1 MIAVM
6 LMGVAS
12 ITVFADDEIDY
23 SFYKLSSDAAECFS
37 RKLAPTDDKAAGV
50 LKANEDEQ
58 DKVTVVLQG
67 GGSLSNESK
76 LGQGIDAAGNYL
88 AFAESS
94 KDGGWLGGWILS
106 LLSSSSSTYS
116 YDIFDNITIEGSTN
130 SKAFLHY
137 CAYGSLLETI
147 GIDKTSTE
155 GFNFLRI
162 IAGGLMLLAYSV
174 ALFVDSVFIFVVK
187 VLKMLN
193 PFQLF
198 SLVRVSSLGYS
209 DSGMFTNDGKWVIDQ
224 NNFLYPVASVLSR
237 LYETIHNFSWVV
249 IVPIFF
255 ALAIFSAIIVVNRGQ
270 RHYMGRPTGMYD
282 VVKKLFIRL
291 LFLVVGVPLL
301 GSTYSA
307 ALDGIEGAL
316 SGDQKGTFA
325 AKVIASTFV
334 DFESWAANTNL
345 NPPNDAVLYTS
356 IMKDGNGHVTFR
368 PASGSYSSLRTTC
381 LAINKSTGILK
392 SAFSGFSVTENTD
405 AGTDASLSY
414 NTDNSYQSG
423 LAKNGE
429 AKYKSHSRSMSE
441 TEVVYDILN
450 RYTQSYFYHA
460 SDYETNRKATYGQS
474 DSKAW
479 QEWFK
484 YLKKWDCWDDA
495 KPFNDAEMQK
505 ACDAVLFNGSARC
518 VESNSAGY
526 SHDSTGMGH
535 LYGFWNTSDTGK
547 GLSDLS
553 MYNYLSS
560 DFSASSLKCYSNLKS
575 SSGFVR
581 QSHYSVN
588 LIGSGILPALYWFNS
603 MTMLICYAVIGI
615 GYAFA
620 MLINNIMR
628 TVRSIT
634 ALPFAMLGSMPAIAK
649 SITYVLI
656 MILEVVVTLF
666 AYALVS
672 DFLFTITSLVESL
685 LTQAIGA
692 IFGTITP
699 GNNTLSI
706 VAATPVV
713 VAIVLIVQIIFIIWF
728 TKKAMSVRKALVKSI
743 DEAAGRLV
751 DSLILANSGGSAFA
765 PDGAIGGGKAGA
777 LVGGAAMGAAAG
789 AASSG
794 AKKDKGTRKGVLGG
808 GMPVGGA
815 PGGSGGIG
823 SSGANGANGSN
834 GSDGGGIGGF
844 GGFGGTND
852 VINSGGVN
860 ADNSSDMSV
869 NGGSSDMTNNMSMGE
884 GAGAMGEGASAMGEG
899 AGGQGGSTGAGQVA
913 STMTA
918 ERYADNNA
926 EQADKSEGEKM
937 EQRMSLTGNTRE
949 KREENRDIKEAEKEQ
964 ELRMA
969 MGEGG
974 GTTASADM
982 DYDKNKMQAA
992 AEAKKAAAEKMMQ
1005 SGEQTVVGAA
1015 EVIGGAYS
1023 GDAGLVKDGVKNV
1036 DNGSLG
1042 MKSAQADSKN
1052 AGSTGAAQ
1060 AMQQREAEAQQAEA
1074 AAANNNVSATYG
1086 GDSSSMSVNGG
1097 NSNSINNGGNQKVVD
1112 SDSSVDRSSAQVNE
1126 GGTQNTVDDKSKTD
1140 VKSTA
1145 TVGSKGAKSSSAPG
1159 GNGEKGRA
1167 SKSKTIGGQQGT
1179 PLRQKGKHTE
1189 TRQEQHNARKTVAQN
1204 QRDGKT
1210 PGGAPK
1216 QQTRKPQARQQGS
1229 YHNDSTKHSNNG
1241 SQKTMSRANQSRR
1254 NTVTS
1259 QPSQNTQQQR
1269 GNTTKQRQ
1277 VRQGRTQSN
1286 VNQANVNSQN
1296 AAQGTRNVNSQNAAQ
1311 GTRNVN
1317 SQNAAQGTRN
1327 VQPSGNMGSSANIS
1341 SK

>member
-224 NNFLYPVASVLSR
+224 NNLLYPVALALSR
-237 LYETIHNFSWVV
+237 LYETIHNFSWVA

-345 NPPNDAVLYTS
+345 NPPNDAALYTT
-356 IMKDGNGHVTFR
+356 IMRDGSGHVTFR

-381 LAINKSTGILK
+381 LAINKSTGVLK

-505 ACDAVLFNGSARC
+505 ACDVVLFNGGARC

-526 SHDSTGMGH
+526 AYDSTGMGH
-535 LYGFWNTSDTGK
+535 LYDFCCTSETGK

-634 ALPFAMLGSMPAIAK
+634 AIPFAMLGSMPAIAK

-672 DFLFTITSLVESL
+672 DFLFTVTSLVESL

-884 GAGAMGEGASAMGEG
+884 GAG
-899 AGGQGGSTGAGQVA
+899 GQGGSTGAGQAA

-1005 SGEQTVVGAA
+1005 SGEQTAVGAA

-1023 GDAGLVKDGVKNV
+1023 GDAGLVKDGVKNM

-1167 SKSKTIGGQQGT
+1167 SKSKTIGRQQGT
-1179 PLRQKGKHTE
+1179 PLRQKGKYTE
-1189 TRQEQHNARKTVAQN
+1189 ERKQQHKARQTVAQN

-1210 PGGAPK
+1210 PGGASK

-1229 YHNDSTKHSNNG
+1229 YHNDSIKHSNNG

-1296 AAQGTRNVNSQNAAQ
+1296 AAQGTRNV
-1311 GTRNVN
+1311 
-1317 SQNAAQGTRN
+1317 
-1327 VQPSGNMGSSANIS
+1327 QPSGNMGSSANIS

>member
-1 MIAVM
+1 M
-6 LMGVAS
+6 L
-12 ITVFADDEIDY
+12 
-23 SFYKLSSDAAECFS
+23 
-37 RKLAPTDDKAAGV
+37 
-50 LKANEDEQ
+50 
-58 DKVTVVLQG
+58 
-67 GGSLSNESK
+67 
-76 LGQGIDAAGNYL
+76 
-88 AFAESS
+88 
-94 KDGGWLGGWILS
+94 
-106 LLSSSSSTYS
+106 
-116 YDIFDNITIEGSTN
+116 
-130 SKAFLHY
+130 
-137 CAYGSLLETI
+137 
-147 GIDKTSTE
+147 
-155 GFNFLRI
+155 
-162 IAGGLMLLAYSV
+162 
-174 ALFVDSVFIFVVK
+174 
-187 VLKMLN
+187 
-193 PFQLF
+193 
-198 SLVRVSSLGYS
+198 
-209 DSGMFTNDGKWVIDQ
+209 
-224 NNFLYPVASVLSR
+224 PV
-237 LYETIHNFSWVV
+237 
-249 IVPIFF
+249 
-255 ALAIFSAIIVVNRGQ
+255 
-270 RHYMGRPTGMYD
+270 
-282 VVKKLFIRL
+282 
-291 LFLVVGVPLL
+291 
-301 GSTYSA
+301 
-307 ALDGIEGAL
+307 
-316 SGDQKGTFA
+316 
-325 AKVIASTFV
+325 
-334 DFESWAANTNL
+334 
-345 NPPNDAVLYTS
+345 
-356 IMKDGNGHVTFR
+356 
-368 PASGSYSSLRTTC
+368 
-381 LAINKSTGILK
+381 
-392 SAFSGFSVTENTD
+392 
-405 AGTDASLSY
+405 
-414 NTDNSYQSG
+414 
-423 LAKNGE
+423 
-429 AKYKSHSRSMSE
+429 
-441 TEVVYDILN
+441 
-450 RYTQSYFYHA
+450 
-460 SDYETNRKATYGQS
+460 
-474 DSKAW
+474 
-479 QEWFK
+479 
-484 YLKKWDCWDDA
+484 
-495 KPFNDAEMQK
+495 
-505 ACDAVLFNGSARC
+505 
-518 VESNSAGY
+518 
-526 SHDSTGMGH
+526 
-535 LYGFWNTSDTGK
+535 
-547 GLSDLS
+547 
-553 MYNYLSS
+553 
-560 DFSASSLKCYSNLKS
+560 
-575 SSGFVR
+575 
-581 QSHYSVN
+581 
-588 LIGSGILPALYWFNS
+588 LYWFNA

-620 MLINNIMR
+620 MLVNNIMR

-634 ALPFAMLGSMPAIAK
+634 AIPFAMLGSMPAIAK

-672 DFLFTITSLVESL
+672 DFLFTVTSLVESL

-794 AKKDKGTRKGVLGG
+794 SKKDKGTRKGVLGG

-823 SSGANGANGSN
+823 SSGSNGINGSN

-869 NGGSSDMTNNMSMGE
+869 TGGSSDMTNNMSMGE
-884 GAGAMGEGASAMGEG
+884 GAG
-899 AGGQGGSTGAGQVA
+899 GQGGSAGAGQAA
-913 STMTA
+913 SAMTA

-982 DYDKNKMQAA
+982 DYDKNKVQAA

-1023 GDAGLVKDGVKNV
+1023 GDAGLVKDGVKNM

-1086 GDSSSMSVNGG
+1086 GDSSSMSVNDGD
-1097 NSNSINNGGNQKVVD
+1097 SNSVNNGGNQKVVD

-1159 GNGEKGRA
+1159 GDGEKGRET
-1167 SKSKTIGGQQGT
+1167 KSKTIGGQQGT

-1189 TRQEQHNARKTVAQN
+1189 KRKQQHKARQTVAQN

-1210 PGGAPK
+1210 PGGASK

-1229 YHNDSTKHSNNG
+1229 YHTDSTKHSNNG

-1254 NTVTS
+1254 NTVTN

-1269 GNTTKQRQ
+1269 GNITQQRR

-1286 VNQANVNSQN
+1286 VNQA
-1296 AAQGTRNVNSQNAAQ
+1296 
-1311 GTRNVN
+1311 NVN

>member
-1 MIAVM
+1 MIVVM

-88 AFAESS
+88 AFAESNTN
-94 KDGGWLGGWILS
+94 GGWLGGWILS

-116 YDIFDNITIEGSTN
+116 YDIFDNITLAEDGAD
-130 SKAFLHY
+130 SKVFLHY

-345 NPPNDAVLYTS
+345 NPPNDAVLYTT
-356 IMKDGNGHVTFR
+356 IMRDGSGHVTFR

-381 LAINKSTGILK
+381 LAINKSTGVLK

-405 AGTDASLSY
+405 AGTDAGLSY

-423 LAKNGE
+423 LVKNGE
-429 AKYKSHSRSMSE
+429 AKYKRHSRSMSE

-518 VESNSAGY
+518 VADNSAGY

-672 DFLFTITSLVESL
+672 DFLFTVTSLVESL

-699 GNNTLSI
+699 GNDTLSI

-1086 GDSSSMSVNGG
+1086 GDSAHMSVHSGD
-1097 NSNSINNGGNQKVVD
+1097 SNSVNNGGNQKVVD

-1159 GNGEKGRA
+1159 GNGEKGRET
-1167 SKSKTIGGQQGT
+1167 KSKTIGGQQGT
-1179 PLRQKGKHTE
+1179 PLRQKSKHTE
-1189 TRQEQHNARKTVAQN
+1189 TRKQQHKARQTVAQN

-1210 PGGAPK
+1210 PGGASK

-1229 YHNDSTKHSNNG
+1229 YHTDSTKHSNNG

-1254 NTVTS
+1254 NTVTN

-1269 GNTTKQRQ
+1269 GNITQQRR

-1296 AAQGTRNVNSQNAAQ
+1296 V
-1311 GTRNVN
+1311 
-1317 SQNAAQGTRN
+1317 AQGTRN